1 MNILITDDEPLIH
14 ISIEKIIQ
22 SCDSGLCIYH
32 AYTGHEM
39 LNMLVEH
46 EFILAF
52 VDIKMPGLSGLE
64 TIQQALNISPM
75 TRYYIMSGFDE
86 FEYAKQAIKL
96 KVEDYLLKPLD
107 KKTIQETISAAKDAV
122 QAVKRRRKSIFRNW
136 LESGLNHR
144 KSSLEQF
151 AGYYCSI
158 LLVTMDHPDFPKEAI
173 LEKLMPYTDNF
184 VSILSENQLFLLCF
198 SDDANILRN
207 IRQQLSGQTYSQ
219 GISLFSSSV
228 TSKTEEL
235 AAMLEQIQRYSSLR
249 ILLGIENFYFLK
261 PLTEYSDELLPIC
274 SSFLRWQAAC
284 RNQDY
289 TEFINQTDEICR
301 LMDNPRI
308 TKQYRENIL
317 YFLSY
322 SINEDIPISVD
333 SASLKDLL
341 YKYGK
346 TFLHA
351 SDNGEIIQSIIEYIQ
366 THYRDVSI
374 AHLSEH
380 FGLSANYIS
389 TLIKQKL
396 GIRYNDYI
404 TSLRLNQAKKL
415 LLTTNQSVKD
425 ITSSCGYYSQSHFTK
440 LFIEHENCTPTEYRK
455 LHSPK

>member
-22 SCDSGLCIYH
+22 SCDSEPCIYH
-32 AYTGHEM
+32 AYNGHEM
-39 LNMLVEH
+39 LHMLAEH
-46 EFILAF
+46 EFVLAL

-107 KKTIQETISAAKDAV
+107 KKTIQETIAAAKDAV
-122 QAVKRRRKSIFRNW
+122 QAMKRRRKSIFRNW

-144 KSSLEQF
+144 KSSLEQYG
-151 AGYYCSI
+151 GYCCSL

-184 VSILSENQLFLLCF
+184 VSVLSENHLFLLCF
-198 SDDANILRN
+198 SDDAKILRN
-207 IRQQLSGQTYSQ
+207 IRQQLSDQTYSQ
-219 GISLFSSSV
+219 GLSLFASSV
-228 TSKTEEL
+228 TCSTGEL
-235 AAMLEQIQRYSSLR
+235 AAMLGQMQKYSALR
-249 ILLGIENFYFLK
+249 ALLGIEKFYFLK
-261 PLTEYSDELLPIC
+261 PLTEHSDELISIC
-274 SSFLRWQAAC
+274 SFFIKWQSAC

-289 TEFINQTDEICR
+289 TEFINQSDEICR
-301 LMDNPRI
+301 LMKNQQI
-308 TKQYRENIL
+308 TEQYRENIL
-317 YFLSY
+317 HFLSC
-322 SINEDIPISVD
+322 SMNADIPAATD
-333 SASLKDLL
+333 GTNLKDLL
-341 YKYGK
+341 YGYGK

-351 SDNGEIIQSIIEYIQ
+351 SDNGEIIQSIIGYIQ

>member
-1 MNILITDDEPLIH
+1 ME
-14 ISIEKIIQ
+14 
-22 SCDSGLCIYH
+22 
-32 AYTGHEM
+32 
-39 LNMLVEH
+39 V
-46 EFILAF
+46 
-52 VDIKMPGLSGLE
+52 
-64 TIQQALNISPM
+64 
-75 TRYYIMSGFDE
+75 
-86 FEYAKQAIKL
+86 
-96 KVEDYLLKPLD
+96 YLLKPLD